1 MWALVLLCSVLF
13 TQGVQGWT
21 TWQYDHTGTDQVT
34 SCGGYMYNYND
45 TFQSPNYPNAY
56 PNNLNCIWYIRPGG
70 QVIRL
75 EFFNLD
81 TECNYDWVTIYDGYD
96 TSSRVVQRL
105 CSTHYMAYHST
116 GSYLTVQFRTDGSV
130 TKQGFRASYRVVA
143 ESSCRF
149 NCGYQAGNCSCLSGC
164 EYRGTCC
171 ADYTAH
177 CGNTTAQPELTS
189 PQPTAHPTCRYNCGY
204 DHGSCSCSY
213 SCQYYGNCCPDFHS
227 YCGSTTQHPV
237 TARPSCRNNCGRH
250 MGSCSC
256 SSSCRYNGNCCHDY
270 YSYCGY
276 NTVYPTTS
284 QPSCRYNCGYHL
296 GSCSCQSSCQ
306 WNGNC
311 CHDYHSYCDRTTDVP
326 ATARPSCR
334 YNCGYHLGSCSCQ
347 SSCQWNGNC
356 CHDYHYY
363 CGFATPTPAQ
373 PSCRYNCGR
382 HMGSCSCH
390 SSCRYN
396 GTCCHDFH
404 SYCYVETTPSAGSCG
419 GSLYGSGTFTSP
431 NHPGHYNDNSYC
443 VWQLRAAYD
452 QRIFLEFSYL
462 QLENCCNCDYISIY
476 DGPSVNS
483 AFLGKV
489 CNNTQNTFHST
500 SSYMTVLFRTD
511 SSVVGRG
518 FSADFTSSLKPSSGR
533 TECSSDNMNI
543 ILNRAYLS
551 SLGYDGHNLSL
562 NDPHC
567 RPRISSYDVVF
578 SFPLNSCGNIRR
590 IEKGRVMYT
599 NNVRGWLATS
609 GEITRHSHLKM
620 NVTCLME
627 PDSVSQITFVVRH
640 TGNNSITGSGRYN
653 TSMAF
658 YTSSSFYYPVTEVP
672 YMVVL
677 NQNLYVQVD
686 LRRPDSGLVLFLDTC
701 KASPSP
707 FDFESRPYY
716 LVRDGCSVDNTYR
729 PISSGSVYR
738 ARFSFRAFQFLR
750 GTESVYLQCKVLI
763 CPASDS
769 NSRCRR
775 GCRGRAARELESEHE
790 SQTLV
795 VGPIQ
800 LKESEKEKEAPEKQS
815 KV

>member
-1 MWALVLLCSVLF
+1 
-13 TQGVQGWT
+13 
-21 TWQYDHTGTDQVT
+21 
-34 SCGGYMYNYND
+34 MYNYND

-75 EFFNLD
+75 EFFNLN

-105 CSTHYMAYHST
+105 CSTHYMTYHST
-116 GSYLTVQFRTDGSV
+116 GRYLTVQFRTDRSV
-130 TKQGFRASYRVVA
+130 TKQGFRASYRVV
-143 ESSCRF
+143 ESLL
-149 NCGYQAGNCSCLSGC
+149 NIEHNPL
-164 EYRGTCC
+164 
-171 ADYTAH
+171 
-177 CGNTTAQPELTS
+177 
-189 PQPTAHPTCRYNCGY
+189 
-204 DHGSCSCSY
+204 
-213 SCQYYGNCCPDFHS
+213 
-227 YCGSTTQHPV
+227 
-237 TARPSCRNNCGRH
+237 
-250 MGSCSC
+250 
-256 SSSCRYNGNCCHDY
+256 
-270 YSYCGY
+270 
-276 NTVYPTTS
+276 
-284 QPSCRYNCGYHL
+284 
-296 GSCSCQSSCQ
+296 
-306 WNGNC
+306 
-311 CHDYHSYCDRTTDVP
+311 
-326 ATARPSCR
+326 
-334 YNCGYHLGSCSCQ
+334 
-347 SSCQWNGNC
+347 
-356 CHDYHYY
+356 
-363 CGFATPTPAQ
+363 
-373 PSCRYNCGR
+373 
-382 HMGSCSCH
+382 
-390 SSCRYN
+390 
-396 GTCCHDFH
+396 
-404 SYCYVETTPSAGSCG
+404 
-419 GSLYGSGTFTSP
+419 
-431 NHPGHYNDNSYC
+431 
-443 VWQLRAAYD
+443 
-452 QRIFLEFSYL
+452 
-462 QLENCCNCDYISIY
+462 
-476 DGPSVNS
+476 
-483 AFLGKV
+483 
-489 CNNTQNTFHST
+489 
-500 SSYMTVLFRTD
+500 
-511 SSVVGRG
+511 
-518 FSADFTSSLKPSSGR
+518 SGR

-567 RPRISSYDVVF
+567 RPRISSYEVVF

-701 KASPSP
+701 KASPS
-707 FDFESRPYY
+707 
-716 LVRDGCSVDNTYR
+716 CSVDNTYR

-775 GCRGRAARELESEHE
+775 GCRGRAARELESKHE

-800 LKESEKEKEAPEKQS
+800 LKGQCASPSVSCVALNTTGSEVTNVHSFFSFWSDNPTDKPKIPFS
-815 KV
+815 ICCSSYHHT